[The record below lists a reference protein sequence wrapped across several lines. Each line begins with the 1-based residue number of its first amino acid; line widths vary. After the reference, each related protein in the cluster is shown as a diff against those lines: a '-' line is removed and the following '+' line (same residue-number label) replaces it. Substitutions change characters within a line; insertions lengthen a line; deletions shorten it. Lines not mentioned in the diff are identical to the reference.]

1 MCRDPSTV
9 VAAGPSNIPP
19 PTIAKSADKRPENT
33 KKRRPK
39 RKRIASEAGT
49 SVAGEHAEADSLHVA
64 VGAEGW
70 GAPWLETLGTTS
82 YESKQQRCVLL
93 SLTVWDGLPDE
104 AAAGRLHDE
113 IVAFFNY
120 ISPTPDETHARGM
133 VIAQINEIAT
143 RRFRGASVE
152 TFGSVAQNL
161 YLPDGCVSLQ
171 TAPACCSDDDDRDT
185 DLVIRTAEP
194 YDDERRKGALF
205 QLAASMRNSRIT
217 RYVQVIHR
225 ARVPVISFE
234 TQPELGEYISFS
246 LWGGACCARSRHTL
260 RVGSLKVDISFNATD
275 GVKAVPILRD
285 YFDKMP
291 ALRYLVLCVKSLL
304 SRHNLNTAS
313 SSGLS
318 SYGVILLAINF
329 LQVNPL
335 KRPTADLERPLE
347 NESLGVLLTDFL
359 LYYGKLFRYA
369 GSVVSVSQ
377 GKVLSKKEKGWD
389 NLNNPESLCIEC
401 MLNPGMARARPRPG
415 DLLLNHTS
423 VENDVGRPT
432 SKIGKIRQVFK
443 EAHALLESY
452 AFSSEPAAHNIL
464 GTIIAVSDAVSVHA
478 EITIAFALQP
488 LTFPFAYIDSRTS
501 RIAQGHRDVRTT
513 LTSPARSTIRCSIIR
528 RPSTASSVVL
538 SAVQPSIQLTLLPQW
553 RRERQAE
560 KQPPTQASA
569 PETT

>member
-1 MCRDPSTV
+1 MDPSTV

-70 GAPWLETLGTTS
+70 SAPWLETLGTTS
-82 YESKQQRCVLL
+82 YESKQQ
-93 SLTVWDGLPDE
+93 
-104 AAAGRLHDE
+104 RLHDE

-161 YLPDGCVSLQ
+161 YLPDG
-171 TAPACCSDDDDRDT
+171 DT

-234 TQPELGEYISFS
+234 TQPEL
-246 LWGGACCARSRHTL
+246 
-260 RVGSLKVDISFNATD
+260 GSLKVDISFNATD

-401 MLNPGMARARPRPG
+401 MLNP
-415 DLLLNHTS
+415 
-423 VENDVGRPT
+423 ENDVGRPT

-452 AFSSEPAAHNIL
+452 AFSSEPSAHNIL
-464 GTIIAVSDAVSVHA
+464 GTIIAVSDATLAHR
-478 EITIAFALQP
+478 AL
-488 LTFPFAYIDSRTS
+488 LKDIVTS
-501 RIAQGHRDVRTT
+501 GRLSQALREVQSAAASYGG
-513 LTSPARSTIRCSIIR
+513 PPR
-528 RPSTASSVVL
+528 RPQSSYQQFNPRYNSRSYPNGGGNDRPRNNL
-538 SAVQPSIQLTLLPQW
+538 PSKP
-553 RRERQAE
+553 
-560 KQPPTQASA
+560 QPPRQHDSNQNRNLPPRPGPPPRPNYVPQGPSLAALRAAGAGTSASTSSANTNGVAGHADAGASA
-569 PETT
+569 NGGGRSAGGMRSPPRQRRKA